1 MIRSSKPSS
10 LVCPLATICGSKTP
24 LRSPGIARSLSPLAR
39 YRELDRA
46 VVAEHRFARMAVA
59 VVSAASAGRVA
70 LLVPQM
76 LAQLGTQCA
85 LQQFLLELFEEPLFT
100 EQILRGA
107 ISLQQLL
114 DHLVSDRLCHVRDP
128 LYHIECL
135 TARTY
140 TRYRTP
146 SGPSFRV

>member
-10 LVCPLATICGSKTP
+10 LVCPLATICGSKLP
-24 LRSPGIARSLSPLAR
+24 LRSRGIASSIAPSSPSTVLLEWPLRLFPLPRPAGSPFSYPRCSLS
-39 YRELDRA
+39 
-46 VVAEHRFARMAVA
+46 
-59 VVSAASAGRVA
+59 S
-70 LLVPQM
+70 
-76 LAQLGTQCA
+76 A

-135 TARTY
+135 MARTY

-146 SGPSFRV
+146 SQLVQAAVERILLDQPKIG

>member
-1 MIRSSKPSS
+1 
-10 LVCPLATICGSKTP
+10 
-24 LRSPGIARSLSPLAR
+24 
-39 YRELDRA
+39 
-46 VVAEHRFARMAVA
+46 MAVA
-59 VVSAASAGRVA
+59 AVSPASAGRVA

-114 DHLVSDRLCHVRDP
+114 DHLVSDRLCHVHDP

-135 TARTY
+135 MALTY

-146 SGPSFRV
+146 SSRAPLDLKTIKTILGYKHLPKNRRRTKPPAASEVS

>member
-1 MIRSSKPSS
+1 
-10 LVCPLATICGSKTP
+10 
-24 LRSPGIARSLSPLAR
+24 
-39 YRELDRA
+39 
-46 VVAEHRFARMAVA
+46 MAVA
-59 VVSAASAGRVA
+59 AVSAASAGRVA
-70 LLVPQM
+70 ILVPHM

-107 ISLQQLL
+107 ISLQQRL
-114 DHLVSDRLCHVRDP
+114 DHLVSDRLCHVHDP

-135 TARTY
+135 MALTY

-146 SGPSFRV
+146 SCGAMRRPNTAPSTRIATCWPTRPRGCTTRSQPPTTT